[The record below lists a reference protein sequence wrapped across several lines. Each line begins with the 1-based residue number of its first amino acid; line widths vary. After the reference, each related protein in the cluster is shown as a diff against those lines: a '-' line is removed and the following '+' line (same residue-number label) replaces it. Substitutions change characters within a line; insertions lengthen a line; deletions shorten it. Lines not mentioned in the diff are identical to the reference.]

1 MRLSGGPTKD
11 EILAISLFK
20 MGLKPGDHFMDIGC
34 GTGKVSIHA
43 ATKVKK
49 VSALDIREEA
59 ITLGKKAAEDAGITN
74 IEFFHGSASELIPLL
89 PRPDCV
95 FIGGSRELSVVLPL
109 LARRNVRT
117 IVLNAVKL
125 DTIHAAITLM
135 KDLGIFREAI
145 NVQVSHAGRLG
156 KDYMWRPAN
165 PVTIIVGSAS
175 GC

>member
-1 MRLSGGPTKD
+1 
-11 EILAISLFK
+11 
-20 MGLKPGDHFMDIGC
+20 
-34 GTGKVSIHA
+34 
-43 ATKVKK
+43 
-49 VSALDIREEA
+49 
-59 ITLGKKAAEDAGITN
+59 
-74 IEFFHGSASELIPLL
+74 
-89 PRPDCV
+89 V

-135 KDLGIFREAI
+135 RDLGIFQEAI

-156 KDYMWRPAN
+156 TDYMWRPAN
-165 PVTIIVGSAS
+165 PVTIIVGGAA